1 MSYNYNNG
9 YGVQSCLPTYSANTL
24 AYWERSL
31 FQRMRTLFKIDGLP
45 EGGANQVQT
54 DKDAFLYGLTMRGFL
69 VMLNTK
75 KYGITFQPGTPYGIG
90 LQFQPVGMNVATP
103 YFDLYGL
110 TMRGFLVMLNTKKYG
125 ITFQPGTPYGIGL
138 QFQPVGMNVATPY
151 FDFQRPLIIG
161 RECEVLKLTPDY
173 TGIWDIVTKY
183 ANELL
188 LTEVAIRQSQYN
200 ARFAYAIAAS
210 DDKSAAS
217 IKALME
223 RMTNGDPYVIYNRN
237 LKQKGNPNSEPTLPW
252 AQFDRDLTKNFILPE
267 LLEVRRTI
275 ITDFYREMGVPVPQ
289 DKKERV
295 NALESKTN
303 MMEFFNRRQVW
314 MECLTESI
322 DRCNRMFGTD
332 ISVDFICYL

>member
-31 FQRMRTLFKIDGLP
+31 FQRMRTLFKIEGLP

-75 KYGITFQPGTPYGIG
+75 KYGITFQPG
-90 LQFQPVGMNVATP
+90 A
-103 YFDLYGL
+103 
-110 TMRGFLVMLNTKKYG
+110 
-125 ITFQPGTPYGIGL
+125 PYGIGL

-322 DRCNRMFGTD
+322 DRCNRMYGTY
-332 ISVDFICYL
+332 ISVDFADSEVINNAMENTITEPNNK